1 VLDKETNELLTRVG
15 EGTPMGELL
24 RRYWQ
29 PVALSEEL
37 PAGSPPKPLRILGE
51 DLVLFRDDQGRPG
64 LLALHCSHRGA
75 DLSYGRIEDGGLRC
89 LYHGWLYD
97 IYGRCLEQPGE
108 PEGGKSRDAVR
119 HPSYP
124 CKEHGDLIFAYMGRG
139 EAPLLP
145 AFENLV
151 APSSHRFIRK
161 YFQECNFLQANEGNI
176 DPIHLSY
183 LHAQF
188 DEGYWSSR
196 DRHLP
201 IKAAESTSMA
211 MYKQDRVPTIETE
224 VTDFGVRIFATRRVG
239 EGKTYLRVSNFI
251 LPNLCAVPGPMGPDG
266 FNMNWHV
273 PIDDGHHW
281 KYMITFRRSRPLDR
295 EEHKRSFEADITP
308 DYRLIR
314 NLGNRF
320 QQDREEMKQRTFSG
334 MGPSFVAHDAFATE
348 SQGPIEDRTR
358 EHLVSSDQAIVAER
372 KLLVKAIR
380 DLQEG
385 REPPLV
391 FRGAASSALP
401 GLVVLSEVVSDNVN
415 VKEYVRELIEQS
427 EISAQASAE
436 SQKNG
441 ENRLKADR

>member
-1 VLDKETNELLTRVG
+1 MISREESELLTRVG
-15 EGTPMGELL
+15 PATPMGELL
-24 RRYWQ
+24 RCYWQ
-29 PVALSEEL
+29 PIVLSEEL
-37 PAGSPPKPLRILGE
+37 PPGGPPKPLKILGE

-64 LLALHCSHRGA
+64 LLGLHCSHRGT

-89 LYHGWLYD
+89 VYHGWLYD
-97 IYGRCLEQPGE
+97 LHGSCLDQPGE
-108 PEGGKSRDAVR
+108 PDGGKSRDAIR

-124 CKEHGDLIFAYMGRG
+124 CKEYGDLIFTYMGRG

-161 YFQECNFLQANEGNI
+161 YYQECSFLQANEGNI

-188 DEGYWSSR
+188 EEKYWSSR

-201 IKAAESTSMA
+201 IKGTPVTSMA
-211 MYKQDRVPTIETE
+211 MYKHDRAPRIETE
-224 VTDFGVRIFATRRVG
+224 IADFGVRIFSSRQTG
-239 EGKTYLRVSNFI
+239 DGKTYLRVSNFI

-273 PIDDGHHW
+273 PIDDEHHW
-281 KYMITFRRSRPLDR
+281 KYMITFRRSAPLDK
-295 EEHKRSFEADITP
+295 EEHKKSFEADITP

-314 NLGNRF
+314 NRGNRF
-320 QQDREEMKQRTFSG
+320 QQDREEMKTKTYSG

-348 SQGPIEDRTR
+348 SQGPIQDRTG
-358 EHLVSSDQAIVAER
+358 EHLVSSDQAIVASR
-372 KLLVKAIR
+372 KLLVKSIR
-380 DLQEG
+380 DIQDG

-391 FRGAASSALP
+391 FRDAASDAAP
-401 GLVVLSEVVSDNVN
+401 GIVVLSEVVPDTVN
-415 VKEYVRELIEQS
+415 VKEYVRELVE
-427 EISAQASAE
+427 E
-436 SQKNG
+436 KC
-441 ENRLKADR
+441 NRHPRTLFF